1 MKCELCDKEVD
12 LLIGG
17 YGKLR
22 CDACHEGGTMKTVR
36 VFKLTRPAK
45 NKGGDRYEA
54 LTSDHGGEQM
64 TFYIPQIVCRLDG
77 VPAKELTITIERSE
91 AA

>member
-1 MKCELCDKEVD
+1 MKCELCNNQADT
-12 LLIGG
+12 LIGG
-17 YGKLR
+17 YGKLI
-22 CDACHEGGTMKTVR
+22 CDDCYGRKIMKTVR
-36 VFKLTRPAK
+36 VFKLVRPAK

-64 TFYIPQIVCRLDG
+64 TFYVPQVVCRLDG
-77 VPAKELTITIERSE
+77 VPAKTLTITIERTE